1 LLSDARLDY
10 YNKVYLLD
18 EITLKKPLET
28 LDASTGKKRPLSETE
43 QRMYDDKI
51 RLSKQVLGWWQKRPT
66 DKLITSVKM
75 SKGEYNNILL
85 AAQRDAEARIKRN
98 SELLNLR

>member
-1 LLSDARLDY
+1 
-10 YNKVYLLD
+10 
-18 EITLKKPLET
+18 
-28 LDASTGKKRPLSETE
+28 
-43 QRMYDDKI
+43 MYDDKI